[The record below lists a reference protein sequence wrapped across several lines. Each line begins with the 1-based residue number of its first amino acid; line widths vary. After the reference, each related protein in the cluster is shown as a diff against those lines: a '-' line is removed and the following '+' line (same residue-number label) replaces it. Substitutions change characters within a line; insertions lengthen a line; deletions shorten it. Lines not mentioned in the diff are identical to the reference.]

1 MAAGRPTLYSPTYP
15 EQARKLALLGAT
27 DAQMAEIFGVCG
39 DTIAEWKNRHPE
51 FSEAIE
57 AGKLAA
63 DAEIA
68 ASLYHAAKGYSHPD
82 VDVRVIEGQIVQ
94 TEVVKH
100 YAPDYRA
107 ASLWLR
113 NRQPKLWR
121 EKTEAAVTV
130 TTADKTDDELLARL
144 ASMGVKLPDQG

>member
-1 MAAGRPTLYSPTYP
+1 MPGGRPTLYDPKYP

-27 DAQMAEIFGVCG
+27 DAQMADVLGIST
-39 DTIAEWKNRHPE
+39 DTLHEWKKKHPE
-51 FSEAIE
+51 FSDSIE
-57 AGKLAA
+57 AGKLKA

-68 ASLYHAAKGYSHPD
+68 ASMYHAAKGYSHPD
-82 VDVRVIEGQIVQ
+82 VDIRVIEGQIVK
-94 TEVVKH
+94 TELVKH

-121 EKTEAAVTV
+121 DKTETAVTV
-130 TTADKTDDELLARL
+130 TTADMTDEQIAQRL
-144 ASMGVKLPDQG
+144 ASLGVNIPD

>member
-27 DAQMAEIFGVCG
+27 DAQIGDFFGVSHE
-39 DTIAEWKNRHPE
+39 TVNEWKKAHPE
-51 FSEAIE
+51 FAESID
-57 AGKLAA
+57 AGKLKA

-68 ASLYHAAKGYSHPD
+68 SSMYHAAKGYSHPD
-82 VDVRVIEGQIVQ
+82 IDVRVIEGQIVK
-94 TEVVKH
+94 TELVKH

-121 EKTEAAVTV
+121 DKTEHTVEV
-130 TTADKTDDELLARL
+130 TTADKSDEELLARL